1 MSKLHEIAAK
11 RIRDVAEAK
20 AKVSLEQLEEQIK
33 LAEREFGK
41 PISLASKLLQDSPI
55 PGAVMHVAA
64 EFKRAS
70 PSKGAI
76 AEDDM
81 KLVDQVEMYT
91 KAGSSLVSVL
101 TEPTWFKGTLED
113 MQQAKRTIVGLS
125 GLGADRALVLR
136 KDFIVDEYQL
146 YEAVAFGA
154 DTVLL
159 IVAILPQNDELTRL
173 IQTCR
178 KLGMEPLVEAANPL
192 ETKRA
197 IQCGAKVLGINNR
210 DLTTFKL
217 DLNTTIE
224 CAKVVLPGDDVVILS
239 LSGIKSREDVLLYE
253 PHKQVR
259 GILVGEH
266 LMKCA
271 NPLKEIA
278 SLVVS
283 PEDDGRRKDDGQVL
297 VKVCGIVRLEDAKV
311 ACQSKVDLLG
321 LIFAERSPRKVS
333 VEEAQQVV
341 KLVRDFREATTRAVL
356 DVEPPAGKSA
366 RLDWFQRGAKSL
378 QRACKRGPLLV
389 GVFQDQSLDFVNQM
403 VNDVGLDLVQLHG
416 SETWEMCSQVCV
428 PVIKVVHVPHQ
439 SALVPTDEQ
448 ILQSCQPGSAIAILL
463 DTTVGSV
470 QGGTGQAFDWK
481 IAARY
486 KELGIPV
493 IVAGG
498 LTPNNVSAAVKEAD
512 YPLAVDCCSG
522 VQHSTGQAR
531 EKDPELVKL
540 FCHRA
545 KHPE

>member
-11 RIRDVAEAK
+11 RVRDVAEAK
-20 AKVSLEQLEEQIK
+20 AKVPQAQLEEQIRR
-33 LAEREFGK
+33 AELEFGK
-41 PISLASKLLQDSPI
+41 PISLASKLLQASPI
-55 PGAVMHVAA
+55 AGAAMHVAA

-76 AEDDM
+76 AEDDL
-81 KLVDQVEMYT
+81 KLEDQVEMYA

-113 MQQAKRTIVGLS
+113 MLQAKRLIVRLS
-125 GLGADRALVLR
+125 AEAGGRDRALVLR

-159 IVAILPQNDELTRL
+159 IVAILPLDDELTRL

-178 KLGMEPLVEAANPL
+178 ALGMEPLVEAANPL

-224 CAKVVLPGDDVVILS
+224 CAKVVLPTDDVVILS

-253 PHKQVR
+253 PHKRVR

-283 PEDDGRRKDDGQVL
+283 PEDDGRRKDEGQVL

-333 VEEAQQVV
+333 VDEAQQVV
-341 KLVRDFREATTRAVL
+341 KLVRDFREATARAVL
-356 DVEPPAGKSA
+356 DAPPSSKSA
-366 RLDWFQRGAKSL
+366 RLDWFQQGAKSL

-389 GVFQDQSLDFVNQM
+389 GVFQDQSLEFVNQT
-403 VNDVGLDLVQLHG
+403 VTDVGLDLVQLHG

-498 LTPNNVSAAVKEAD
+498 LTPDNVAAAVTEAD
-512 YPLAVDCCSG
+512 FPLAVDCCSG
-522 VQHSTGQAR
+522 VQLSAR

-545 KHPE
+545 KHPK